1 MSASYCVAT
10 VLSGEYS
17 PALSE
22 GLTWEYSVDYQ
33 TWEYSVD
40 YQVLYSDSLDAS
52 NEYPHRGYPVL

>member
-1 MSASYCVAT
+1 VTT